1 MRRAAALIPA
11 WIRQKLSFE
20 ILFFAIFAVAVILR
34 FAALD
39 LKLFHHDEA
48 IHAWFSF
55 RLLTE
60 GIWSYDPSYHGPVL
74 YYVTAGMFSLLGES
88 DLVGRL
94 VPSLLGCLVIL
105 LLLPLQ
111 RHGFLGRR
119 ETLVAALFL
128 AVSPDM
134 VYFSR
139 FLRHDIFMLFFT
151 MLLLVAFFLYLD
163 TGRGRYVFLAALG
176 IAGGLCSKE
185 EFPLIL
191 AIFGLY
197 FVYAV
202 WQGKFRL
209 PAAWKSHCAIG
220 AITVVAIMALL
231 YSSLGAH
238 PEILMTGPLR
248 ALEHWTAMHEQCRL
262 CGPPY
267 FYVILFLLY
276 ELPIFLLALYG
287 AGQFLASEWGGP
299 LRRLADRIRGRRDE
313 PDVAHLVSTS
323 LAQMGAGT
331 GILKQ
336 EEFTRFCILWMVFS
350 MAAYGYIGEK
360 VPWLILQQLLPMVF
374 VAVYRLTDT
383 KVIIAVASTIFLIL
397 CTWHV
402 AFVPSDVNEPIVQV
416 QNSEQMR
423 EVMALIRNADRV
435 AISSKNYWP
444 LPWYFRG
451 EAGKNISYFS
461 RRVDED
467 ILFREPYD
475 VIIAYDVE
483 SYPSL
488 SGYEKL
494 TYRLNYWF
502 SWYDIKQSKNVP
514 YRLLGYY
521 FLRDGKF
528 GSMNLDIFTRENAT
542 GEMPPTPV
550 PDSRQGIKDSSPLQG
565 EFEGSPAGSG

>member
-1 MRRAAALIPA
+1 MRRAAALIPSG
-11 WIRQKLSFE
+11 IRQKLSFE
-20 ILFFAIFAVAVILR
+20 VLFSAIFALAVVLR
-34 FAALD
+34 FAVLD

-48 IHAWFSF
+48 IHAWFSY
-55 RLLTE
+55 RLLHE

-74 YYVTAGMFSLLGES
+74 YYVTAAMFRLFGES

-94 VPSLLGCLVIL
+94 VPSLLGCLIIL

-111 RHGFLGRR
+111 RHGFLGKR

-128 AVSPDM
+128 ALSPSM

-139 FLRHDIFMLFFT
+139 FLRHDIFMLFFS
-151 MLLLVAFFLYLD
+151 MLLAVALFLYLD
-163 TGRGRYVFLAALG
+163 TGKGRYALLAALG
-176 IAGGLCSKE
+176 AAGGLCSKE

-197 FVYAV
+197 FVYAI
-202 WQGKFRL
+202 WKGKFRL
-209 PAAWKSHCAIG
+209 PSEWKIHLVG
-220 AITVVAIMALL
+220 AVIMVMGIMALL
-231 YSSLGAH
+231 YSALGAH
-238 PEILMTGPLR
+238 PETLTTGAQR
-248 ALEHWTAMHEQCRL
+248 AIEHWTAMHEQCRL

-267 FYVILFLLY
+267 FYVILLALY

-287 AGQFLASEWGGP
+287 TGQFLVGETGLGYRLKRWFDRVRGGS
-299 LRRLADRIRGRRDE
+299 GE
-313 PDVAHLVSTS
+313 PPMGELVSRS
-323 LAQMGAGT
+323 LAQMGT
-331 GILKQ
+331 GIKNLKQ

-360 VPWLILQQLLPMVF
+360 VPWLILQQLLPMAI

-383 KVIIAVASTIFLIL
+383 KTVIAVVSVIFLAL

-402 AFVPSDVNEPIVQV
+402 AFVPADVNEPIVQV

-423 EVMALIRNADRV
+423 EVMALIQHADRV

-451 EAGKNISYFS
+451 DAGKNISYFS

-467 ILFREPYD
+467 ILYRQPYD
-475 VIIAYDVE
+475 MIIAYDVE
-483 SYPSL
+483 SYASL
-488 SGYEKL
+488 PGYDKR

-502 SWYDIKQSKNVP
+502 SWYDIAQAKNVP
-514 YRLLGYY
+514 LRVLEYY
-521 FLRDGKF
+521 VKRDGKV
-528 GSMNLDIFTRENAT
+528 GSMNLDIFMMVNASQAV
-542 GEMPPTPV
+542 PPAGGWSAGDFLV
-550 PDSRQGIKDSSPLQG
+550 
-565 EFEGSPAGSG
+565 SPAGGS

>member
-1 MRRAAALIPA
+1 MRRAAALIPS

-20 ILFFAIFAVAVILR
+20 VLFFAIFAVSVILR

-55 RLLTE
+55 RLLHE

-94 VPSLLGCLVIL
+94 VPALLGCLVIL

-151 MLLLVAFFLYLD
+151 MLLMVALFLYLD
-163 TGRGRYVFLAALG
+163 TGKGRYAIIAALG
-176 IAGGLCSKE
+176 AAGGLCSKE

-197 FVYAV
+197 FVYAI
-202 WQGKFRL
+202 WRGKFRL
-209 PAAWKSHCAIG
+209 PREWKIHLAVGVI
-220 AITVVAIMALL
+220 IVVSIMALL
-231 YSSLGAH
+231 YSSLGVH
-238 PEILMTGPLR
+238 PEILTTGAQR

-267 FYVILFLLY
+267 FYILLLLLY
-276 ELPIFLLALYG
+276 ELPIFLLAIYG
-287 AGQFLASEWGGP
+287 AGQFLVGESGLGY
-299 LRRLADRIRGRRDE
+299 RLKRIADRIRGRREE
-313 PDVAHLVSTS
+313 PDMEQLISTS
-323 LAQMGAGT
+323 LAQMGAAIGN
-331 GILKQ
+331 LKQ
-336 EEFTRFCILWMVFS
+336 EEFTRFCILWMVLS
-350 MAAYGYIGEK
+350 MAAYAYIGEK

-374 VAVYRLTDT
+374 VAVYRLTDGKT
-383 KVIIAVASTIFLIL
+383 LIAVGSIIFLIL

-423 EVMALIRNADRV
+423 EVMAQLRNADRV
-435 AISSKNYWP
+435 AIASKNYWP

-451 EAGKNISYFS
+451 DAGKNISYFS

-475 VIIAYDVE
+475 MIIAYDVE
-483 SYPSL
+483 SYTSL
-488 SGYEKL
+488 PGYEKH

-502 SWYDIKQSKNVP
+502 SWYDIEQSKNKY
-514 YRLLGYY
+514 YRVLEYY
-521 FLRDGKF
+521 FLRDGKV
-528 GSMNLDIFTRENAT
+528 GSMNLDIFTRENASQ
-542 GEMPPTPV
+542 EMPPSV
-550 PDSRQGIKDSSPLQG
+550 PGGWQGMAPFTLQNSP
-565 EFEGSPAGSG
+565 EGSPTA

>member
-11 WIRQKLSFE
+11 GIRQKLSFE
-20 ILFFAIFAVAVILR
+20 VLFFAIFAAAVVLR
-34 FAALD
+34 FAVLD

-48 IHAWFSF
+48 IHAWFAY
-55 RLLTE
+55 RLLSE
-60 GIWSYDPSYHGPVL
+60 GIWSYDPSYHGPIL
-74 YYVTAGMFSLLGES
+74 YYVTAGMFYLFGES

-94 VPSLLGCLVIL
+94 IPSLLGCLIIL

-111 RHGFLGRR
+111 RHGYLGKR

-128 AVSPDM
+128 ALSPSM

-151 MLLLVAFFLYLD
+151 MLLVVALFLYLD
-163 TGRGRYVFLAALG
+163 TGKGRYAILAALG
-176 IAGGLCSKE
+176 VAGGLCSKE

-197 FVYAV
+197 FVYAI
-202 WQGKFRL
+202 WKGKFRL
-209 PAAWKSHCAIG
+209 PSEWKIHLISAVI
-220 AITVVAIMALL
+220 VVAGIVAFL
-231 YSSLGAH
+231 YSALGAH
-238 PEILMTGPLR
+238 PETLTTGAQR
-248 ALEHWTAMHEQCRL
+248 ALEHWTSMHEQCRL

-267 FYVILFLLY
+267 FYILLLLLY
-276 ELPIFLLALYG
+276 ELPIFLLAMYG
-287 AGQFLASEWGGP
+287 AGQFLLGETGLGY
-299 LRRLADRIRGRRDE
+299 RLKRWADRVRGRSGE
-313 PDVAHLVSTS
+313 PEMGELVSRS
-323 LAQMGAGT
+323 LAQMGAGA

-383 KVIIAVASTIFLIL
+383 KTIIAVVSVVFLAL

-402 AFVPSDVNEPIVQV
+402 AFVPADVNEPIVQV

-423 EVMALIRNADRV
+423 EVMALVEHADRV

-451 EAGKNISYFS
+451 DAAKNISYFS

-467 ILFREPYD
+467 ILYREPYD
-475 VIIAYDVE
+475 IVIAYDVE
-483 SYPSL
+483 SYASL
-488 SGYEKL
+488 NGYEKR

-502 SWYDIKQSKNVP
+502 SWYDIAQSGNVP
-514 YRLLGYY
+514 YRVMEYY
-521 FLRDGKF
+521 FKRDGKV
-528 GSMNLDIFTRENAT
+528 GSMNLDIFTLANASQAISAPEGWT
-542 GEMPPTPV
+542 GHDGVETTP
-550 PDSRQGIKDSSPLQG
+550 
-565 EFEGSPAGSG
+565 AWT

>member
-1 MRRAAALIPA
+1 MRRAAALIPEG
-11 WIRQKLSFE
+11 IRQKLSFE
-20 ILFFAIFAVAVILR
+20 VLFFAIFAAAVVLR
-34 FAALD
+34 FAVLD

-48 IHAWFSF
+48 IHAWFAY
-55 RLLTE
+55 RLLHE

-74 YYVTAGMFSLLGES
+74 YYVTAGMFQLFGES

-94 VPSLLGCLVIL
+94 VPSLLGCLIIL

-111 RHGFLGRR
+111 RHGFLGKR
-119 ETLVAALFL
+119 ETLVAALLL
-128 AVSPDM
+128 AVSPNM

-151 MLLLVAFFLYLD
+151 MLLVVALFLYLD
-163 TGRGRYVFLAALG
+163 TGKWWYALLAALG
-176 IAGGLCSKE
+176 AAGGLCSKE

-197 FVYAV
+197 VVYAL
-202 WQGKFRL
+202 WKGKFRL
-209 PAAWKSHCAIG
+209 PQGWKIHLVGGVIVVIG
-220 AITVVAIMALL
+220 IMALL
-231 YSSLGAH
+231 YSALGAH
-238 PEILMTGPLR
+238 PETLTTGAQR
-248 ALEHWTAMHEQCRL
+248 AIEHWTSMHEQCRL

-267 FYVILFLLY
+267 FYVILLLLY

-287 AGQFLASEWGGP
+287 AGQFLLGESGLGY
-299 LRRLADRIRGRRDE
+299 RLKRSFDRFRGRNGE
-313 PDVAHLVSTS
+313 PPMGELVSRS
-323 LAQMGAGT
+323 LAQLGAG
-331 GILKQ
+331 IRNLKQ

-383 KVIIAVASTIFLIL
+383 KTIIAVVSVIFLAL

-402 AFVPSDVNEPIVQV
+402 AFVPADVNEPIVQV

-423 EVMALIRNADRV
+423 EVMAMKEHADRV

-451 EAGKNISYFS
+451 DAGKNISYFS

-467 ILFREPYD
+467 ILYRQPYD
-475 VIIAYDVE
+475 MVIAYDVE
-483 SYPSL
+483 SYASL
-488 SGYEKL
+488 PGYEKR

-502 SWYDIKQSKNVP
+502 SWYDIEQSKNVP
-514 YRLLGYY
+514 LRVLEY
-521 FLRDGKF
+521 FVKRDGKV
-528 GSMNLDIFTRENAT
+528 GSMNLDIFRLVNASQAI
-542 GEMPPTPV
+542 PPPGGWPATDIV
-550 PDSRQGIKDSSPLQG
+550 ETTSSW
-565 EFEGSPAGSG
+565 S

>member
-11 WIRQKLSFE
+11 GIRQKLSFE
-20 ILFFAIFAVAVILR
+20 VLFFAIFAVAVVLR
-34 FAALD
+34 FAVLD

-55 RLLTE
+55 RLLHD

-74 YYVTAGMFSLLGES
+74 YYVTAGMFSLFGES

-94 VPSLLGCLVIL
+94 IPSLLGCLVIL

-128 AVSPDM
+128 ALSPDM

-151 MLLLVAFFLYLD
+151 MLLVVALFLYLD
-163 TGRGRYVFLAALG
+163 TGKGSYAILAALG
-176 IAGGLCSKE
+176 AAGGLCSKE

-197 FVYAV
+197 FVYAI

-209 PAAWKSHCAIG
+209 PKAWKIHLAGGTIAVIG
-220 AITVVAIMALL
+220 IMALF
-231 YSSLGAH
+231 YSSLGMH
-238 PEILMTGPLR
+238 PDILLTGPMK
-248 ALEHWTAMHEQCRL
+248 ALEHWTSMHEQCRL

-267 FYVILFLLY
+267 FYILLLLLY

-287 AGQFLASEWGGP
+287 AGQFLAGESGLGY
-299 LRRLADRIRGRRDE
+299 RLKRIADRIRGRREE
-313 PDVAHLVSTS
+313 PDMEQLVSLS
-323 LAQMGAGT
+323 LAQMGAG
-331 GILKQ
+331 IRNLKQ

-360 VPWLILQQLLPMVF
+360 VPWLLIHQLLPMVF
-374 VAVYRLTDT
+374 VAVYRMTDR
-383 KVIIAVASTIFLIL
+383 KALIAVISTIFLVL

-402 AFVPSDVNEPIVQV
+402 AFIPVDVNEPIVQV

-423 EVMALIRNADRV
+423 EVMAQMQQADRV

-451 EAGKNISYFS
+451 DAGKNISYFS

-467 ILFREPYD
+467 ILYREPYD
-475 VIIAYDVE
+475 MVIAYDVE
-483 SYPSL
+483 SYTSL
-488 SGYEKL
+488 PGYDKR

-502 SWYDIKQSKNVP
+502 SWYDIEQSDNQFRV
-514 YRLLGYY
+514 LEYY
-521 FLRDGKF
+521 ILRDGKV
-528 GSMNLDIFTRENAT
+528 GSMNLDIFTRVNAS
-542 GEMPPTPV
+542 EELPTLV
-550 PDSRQGIKDSSPLQG
+550 PEGLQG
-565 EFEGSPAGSG
+565 NNSSAYTHEGT